1 MSECQCWI
9 TVRLSSRDN
18 IHLCESI
25 RKCYNYLNILCFEGC
40 KRAVHTGSK
49 KKKKKKKKKNKY
61 RYWKSETFKKG
72 LLYKLLE
79 PTASYL
85 FGIMKFF
92 TKYLPITNNFM
103 ELLFDRVSKTFLV
116 IRNTPLLPRWYH
128 NNT

>member
-1 MSECQCWI
+1 MTTLIFSALRGAKERY
-9 TVRLSSRDN
+9 TPEV
-18 IHLCESI
+18 
-25 RKCYNYLNILCFEGC
+25 
-40 KRAVHTGSK
+40 

-103 ELLFDRVSKTFLV
+103 ELLFDVSKTFLV
-116 IRNTPLLPRWYH
+116 IRNTPLLPR
-128 NNT
+128 